1 MSDEGIKKIGPNKYQ
16 VRVKR
21 VNART
26 GKQENRKATVT
37 GTRTDA
43 RRKRDELRHALK
55 SLTPMPR
62 KISLSAFALSWL
74 EQRVAAGLK
83 TSTIRRYR
91 YCLEHVIPALG
102 DLYVN
107 ALSPVD
113 IGAYVSDRIKSGAA
127 GYTVLNELRMLR
139 TMAKDS
145 IAAGCAAVD
154 WCARVSAP
162 KVSRYT
168 KKRPNLLDGQQFG
181 RMYAK
186 IPTQWR
192 GVVMLIATTGLRWG
206 EASALHWSDIQKGE
220 ATIIHGNHRGTL
232 ITVKND
238 SSMRTVPVLPEV
250 LKLLGLRR
258 PGLVFS
264 TRGKVGGLHKGSPL
278 RRVLTAACKAAGVP
292 RVTAHG
298 LRRTFNNLARQSTSR
313 EVLKSITGHSTDA
326 MVEHYSFVGAGEKNT
341 ASRAV
346 AKSMGIVN

>member
-107 ALSPVD
+107 ALSPGD
-113 IGAYVSDRIKSGAA
+113 IGASVSDRIKSGAA
-127 GYTVLNELRMLR
+127 GYT
-139 TMAKDS
+139 
-145 IAAGCAAVD
+145 
-154 WCARVSAP
+154 
-162 KVSRYT
+162 
-168 KKRPNLLDGQQFG
+168 
-181 RMYAK
+181 
-186 IPTQWR
+186 
-192 GVVMLIATTGLRWG
+192 
-206 EASALHWSDIQKGE
+206 
-220 ATIIHGNHRGTL
+220 
-232 ITVKND
+232 
-238 SSMRTVPVLPEV
+238 
-250 LKLLGLRR
+250 
-258 PGLVFS
+258 
-264 TRGKVGGLHKGSPL
+264 
-278 RRVLTAACKAAGVP
+278 
-292 RVTAHG
+292 
-298 LRRTFNNLARQSTSR
+298 
-313 EVLKSITGHSTDA
+313 
-326 MVEHYSFVGAGEKNT
+326 
-341 ASRAV
+341 
-346 AKSMGIVN
+346 